1 MQELVFDT
9 SPLQAVWRSGLM
21 DAVTQG
27 FVTLVPRAVADE
39 TRHFVRG
46 ASGTANPRTR
56 AERLRLAPD
65 LDAQPRIRC
74 VDVPR
79 HDVDGA
85 MRCFFGRPYAVVVQ
99 YKGDVYA
106 WADKPSASVG
116 LPELE
121 VVALAAARNAIAVID
136 DHKGLRVAEANS
148 VLTATTRELFDELAT
163 RDQDIDLARAFERI
177 VATGYEPT
185 KRRSAKPTFGHRGPA

>member
-1 MQELVFDT
+1 MRELVFDT
-9 SPLQAVWRSGLM
+9 SPLQAVWRSGLL

-27 FVTLVPRAVADE
+27 FVALVPRAVADE

-46 ASGTANPRTR
+46 ASGAANPRTR

-79 HDVDGA
+79 QDVDDA
-85 MRCFFGRPYAVVVQ
+85 MRRFFARPYARVVQ
-99 YKGDVYA
+99 YKGEVYA
-106 WADKPSASVG
+106 WSDKSSVRISV
-116 LPELE
+116 PELE
-121 VVALAAARNAIAVID
+121 VIALAATRNAVAVID
-136 DHKGLRVAEANS
+136 DHKGLRAAAANS
-148 VLTATTRELFDELAT
+148 VTTATTRELFDELAAQ
-163 RDQDIDLARAFERI
+163 DQQIDLVRAFDRI

-185 KRRSAKPTFGHRGPA
+185 KRRSATPPFGR